1 MNMEDKKY
9 HLTKNYCR
17 LREMEFEYE
26 GANSNDTTPRVLVT
40 SQNQYEV
47 RGFNLN
53 YMGKVTENKIR
64 KEWSLIQ
71 NQPWSTQT
79 KERVVLKRLGGKAQ
93 KSFRSYKTDYII

>member
-1 MNMEDKKY
+1 MEDKKY

-17 LREMEFEYE
+17 LREMEFSYD
-26 GANSNDTTPRVLVT
+26 GNNSSDSCPKVLVT

-64 KEWSLIQ
+64 KEWSMIQ
-71 NQPWSTQT
+71 NQPWSTRT
-79 KERVVLKRLGGKAQ
+79 KERVVLKRLGGKAA
-93 KSFRSYKTDYII
+93 KSFRSYKTECIN